1 VLSASTSR
9 LPGSQCVVRKT
20 PYVIERAGSLRPDGS
35 HDEVIKRM
43 GFEPQGAGGPGALFH
58 WVTKT
63 SDGIRVTDV
72 WETQEDFDKFAE
84 EKIGPITQAVGIQS
98 QPEIQY
104 FDVHNYLTAG

>member
-1 VLSASTSR
+1 M
-9 LPGSQCVVRKT
+9 
-20 PYVIERAGSLRPDGS
+20 RAD
-35 HDEVIKRM
+35 
-43 GFEPQGAGGPGALFH
+43 QGGLFH

-72 WETQEDFDKFAE
+72 WESQEDFDKFAE
-84 EKIGPITQAVGIQS
+84 EKIGPITQAVGIQA